1 MNMDTPF
8 FRMVYE
14 RALMNAEMESLIDLM
29 IFAMAWAEHLK
40 KDEPSIK
47 QFWEEARP
55 RVSQIAH
62 TFCNSMR
69 LEEES

>member
-1 MNMDTPF
+1 
-8 FRMVYE
+8 
-14 RALMNAEMESLIDLM
+14 
-29 IFAMAWAEHLK
+29 MAWAEHLK

-62 TFCNSMR
+62 AFCNSMR
-69 LEEES
+69 LDEES